1 MTPELVR
8 NLRAGT
14 TTAVLLIPQSMA
26 YALVAGVEPI
36 NGLYAS
42 LLPLIVYAFIGRSRE
57 LALGPGALDTL
68 LIGTAVA
75 AFATDD
81 NAATVVAILA
91 LQVALI
97 QITLGF
103 LKGGFL
109 VNFLSKPVV
118 SGFTSA
124 AALTI
129 ALSQTKHLL
138 GIEISN
144 GDTFVSDLMVTIQ
157 NLSLWHPTTALFGI
171 VSMVFIYVCR
181 HIRRSFPNALAVV
194 ALATLASF
202 LLEIEPGELK
212 ILGSIPSGL
221 PAIGFTMPTAGLFIQ
236 LLPSAVTIAAVGYLA
251 SISIARTF
259 ADRNK
264 YQISANRELIALGAA
279 NFAASVSQAFPVSGS
294 FSRSAVHAEGGSTS
308 PYSLIVTAFW
318 ILLTLLFLTDL
329 LYYLPEATL
338 SAIIITAVLGL
349 VDTKLV
355 KELKTT
361 KPSDMWLL
369 ITTFVATL
377 SIGVIEGIMI
387 GVISSLALFIFET
400 TRPHTALLG
409 RVPNTDDFR
418 NVLNYPDV
426 ITYDG
431 IIMVRIDAQ
440 FYFGNVTFLKGL
452 LRDLEHKA
460 SMPTHTIIIEACSI
474 SQLDSSADA
483 ALHDIAN
490 DLASRNIQLKFASVK
505 IPVLKVMKASGLYAL
520 LGEANFFMNL
530 KDALTASLPPEN
542 KRIN

>member
-1 MTPELVR
+1 MTESIKK
-8 NLRAGT
+8 NARAGT

-26 YALVAGVEPI
+26 YALVAGVDPI

-75 AFATDD
+75 AFATND

-91 LQVALI
+91 LQVAII
-97 QITLGF
+97 QITLGA

-144 GDTFVSDLMVTIQ
+144 SDTFVSDLIVTIQ
-157 NLSLWHPTTALFGI
+157 SFSLWHPTTALFGVGSI
-171 VSMVFIYVCR
+171 SFIYVCR
-181 HIRRSFPNALAVV
+181 RIKRSFPNALAVV
-194 ALATLASF
+194 ALATLVNY
-202 LLEIEPGELK
+202 LLEIPQGELK

-221 PAIGFTMPTAGLFIQ
+221 PTIGFTMPTGELFIQ
-236 LLPSAVTIAAVGYLA
+236 LLPSAFTIAAVGYLA

-264 YQISANRELIALGAA
+264 YTISANRELIALGAA

-318 ILLTLLFLTDL
+318 ILLTLLFFTDL

-338 SAIIITAVLGL
+338 SAIIISAVLGL
-349 VDTKLV
+349 VDIQIV
-355 KELKTT
+355 SHLKTI

-369 ITTFVATL
+369 VLTFVCTL
-377 SIGVIEGIMI
+377 CIGVIEGIMI
-387 GVISSLALFIFET
+387 GVLASLTLFVFET

-409 RVPNTDDFR
+409 RVPGTDDFR
-418 NVLNYPDV
+418 NVINYPNV
-426 ITYDG
+426 VTYDG

-440 FYFGNVTFLKGL
+440 FYFGNVTFLKSL
-452 LRDLEHKA
+452 LRELESKA
-460 SMPTHTIIIEACSI
+460 TTRTHTIIIEACSI

-483 ALHDIAN
+483 ALQDIAN
-490 DLASRNIQLKFASVK
+490 DLASRNIRLKFASVK
-505 IPVLKVMKASGLYAL
+505 FPVLKVMKASGLYEL
-520 LGEANFFMNL
+520 LGERSFFMNL
-530 KDALTASLPPEN
+530 NDALNASLTNEDGDLN
-542 KRIN
+542 